1 MRAGHHEVSLVGAE
15 KLLPHRAAVHGWRGG
30 LNAKWARKR
39 FGPVLCK
46 LQRASLIPSLGGKA
60 SDKAQPLPDTPE
72 ATEKKA
78 SRIRQAATVDEAER
92 YLSEVEELR
101 NFAKENAE
109 TLWQQGLADDSRK
122 WLTVHQAIAKQYP
135 SLHAQVLK
143 LREAHK
149 ITITTQAAQST
160 FTAFLARVRG
170 LIDSMPGALAAKV
183 NPSDPDHAREQLER
197 WRDESLYK
205 TLSTAPS
212 VLP

>member
-1 MRAGHHEVSLVGAE
+1 MRLTQSKLAKLWGVSRVSVHKMTKKGMPLDSIEAAE
-15 KLLPHRAAVHGWRGG
+15 SWRDK
-30 LNAKWARKR
+30 NADPDRVR
-39 FGPVLCK
+39 
-46 LQRASLIPSLGGKA
+46 GGKA
-60 SDKAQPLPDTPE
+60 SSKAHPLPDSPE

-78 SRIRQAATVDEAER
+78 ARIRQAATVDEAER

-135 SLHAQVLK
+135 TLHSQVLK

-149 ITITTQAAQST
+149 ITITTHAAQST
-160 FTAFLARVRG
+160 FTAFLTRLRG

-197 WRDESLYK
+197 WRDESLFK

>member
-1 MRAGHHEVSLVGAE
+1 MHLTQSKLAKLWGVSRVSVHKMTKKGMPLDSIEAAE
-15 KLLPHRAAVHGWRGG
+15 SWRDK
-30 LNAKWARKR
+30 NADPDKVR
-39 FGPVLCK
+39 
-46 LQRASLIPSLGGKA
+46 GGKA
-60 SDKAQPLPDTPE
+60 SDKAQPLPDSPE

-78 SRIRQAATVDEAER
+78 ARIRQAATVDEAER

-135 SLHAQVLK
+135 TLHAQVLK

-160 FTAFLARVRG
+160 FTAFLARLRG
-170 LIDSMPGALAAKV
+170 LIDSMPGALSAKC
-183 NPSDPDHAREQLER
+183 NPSDPDHSRLELER
-197 WRDESLYK
+197 WRDEVLYK

>member
-1 MRAGHHEVSLVGAE
+1 MKMSQAKLARLWGVSTVAVHKMTKKGMPLDSVEAAE
-15 KLLPHRAAVHGWRGG
+15 KWRDN
-30 LNAKWARKR
+30 NAD
-39 FGPVLCK
+39 
-46 LQRASLIPSLGGKA
+46 PSRVKGGKA
-60 SDKAQPLPDTPE
+60 ADKANPLPDTPE

-78 SRIRQAATVDEAER
+78 ARIRQAATVEEAER
-92 YLSEVEELR
+92 YLAEVEELR

-135 SLHAQVLK
+135 TLHAQVLK
-143 LREAHK
+143 LREVHK

-160 FTAFLARVRG
+160 FTGFLARLRG
-170 LIDSMPGALAAKV
+170 LIDPMPASLSAKC
-183 NPSDPDHAREQLER
+183 NPSDPDHSRAELER
-197 WRDESLYK
+197 WRDEVLYK

>member
-1 MRAGHHEVSLVGAE
+1 MIRLTQSKLAKLWGVSRVSVHKMTQRGMPLDSIEAAESWRAKNSDPGKV
-15 KLLPHRAAVHGWRGG
+15 K
-30 LNAKWARKR
+30 
-39 FGPVLCK
+39 
-46 LQRASLIPSLGGKA
+46 GGKA
-60 SDKAQPLPDTPE
+60 SNKAHPLPDSPE

-78 SRIRQAATVDEAER
+78 ARIRQAATVEEAER
-92 YLSEVEELR
+92 YLAEVEELR

-135 SLHAQVLK
+135 SLHSQVLK

-160 FTAFLARVRG
+160 FTAFLARLRG

-197 WRDESLYK
+197 WRDESLFK
-205 TLSTAPS
+205 TLSAAPS

>member
-1 MRAGHHEVSLVGAE
+1 MKITQAKLAKLWGVSRVSVHKMTKRGMPLDSIAAAESWRAENSDADRL
-15 KLLPHRAAVHGWRGG
+15 K
-30 LNAKWARKR
+30 
-39 FGPVLCK
+39 
-46 LQRASLIPSLGGKA
+46 GGKA

-72 ATEKKA
+72 VTEKKA
-78 SRIRQAATVDEAER
+78 ARIRQAATVDEAER

-135 SLHAQVLK
+135 SLHSQVLK

-160 FTAFLARVRG
+160 FTAFLARLRG

-197 WRDESLYK
+197 WRDESLFK

>member
-1 MRAGHHEVSLVGAE
+1 MHLTQSKLAKLWGVSRVSVHKMTKKGMPLDSIEAAE
-15 KLLPHRAAVHGWRGG
+15 LWRDQ
-30 LNAKWARKR
+30 NAEQRK
-39 FGPVLCK
+39 VK
-46 LQRASLIPSLGGKA
+46 GGKA
-60 SDKAQPLPDTPE
+60 SDKANPLPNTPE

-78 SRIRQAATVDEAER
+78 ARIRQAATVEEAER
-92 YLSEVEELR
+92 YLAEVEELR

-135 SLHAQVLK
+135 SLHSQVLK

-160 FTAFLARVRG
+160 FTGFLARLRG
-170 LIDSMPGALAAKV
+170 LIDSMPGSLSAKC

-197 WRDESLYK
+197 WRDESLFK

>member
-1 MRAGHHEVSLVGAE
+1 MRLTQSKLAKLWGVSRVSVHKMTKKGMPLDSIEAAE
-15 KLLPHRAAVHGWRGG
+15 SWRDK
-30 LNAKWARKR
+30 NADPDRVR
-39 FGPVLCK
+39 
-46 LQRASLIPSLGGKA
+46 GGKA
-60 SDKAQPLPDTPE
+60 SDKSHPLPDSPE

-78 SRIRQAATVDEAER
+78 ARIRQAATVEEAER

-135 SLHAQVLK
+135 SLHSQVLK

-160 FTAFLARVRG
+160 FTAFLARLRG

-197 WRDESLYK
+197 WRDESLFK

>member
-1 MRAGHHEVSLVGAE
+1 MRLTQSKLAKLWGVSRVSVHKMTKKGMPLDSIEAAE
-15 KLLPHRAAVHGWRGG
+15 SWRDKNANPDRVRGG
-30 LNAKWARKR
+30 R
-39 FGPVLCK
+39 
-46 LQRASLIPSLGGKA
+46 A
-60 SDKAQPLPDTPE
+60 SDKSHPLPDTPE

-78 SRIRQAATVDEAER
+78 ARIRQAATVEEAER

-135 SLHAQVLK
+135 SLHSQVLK

-149 ITITTQAAQST
+149 ITITTQVAQST
-160 FTAFLARVRG
+160 FTAFLARLRG

-197 WRDESLYK
+197 WRDESLFK

>member
-1 MRAGHHEVSLVGAE
+1 MRLTQSKLAKLWGVSRVSVHKMTKKGMPLDSIEAAE
-15 KLLPHRAAVHGWRGG
+15 SWRDQ
-30 LNAKWARKR
+30 NAE
-39 FGPVLCK
+39 
-46 LQRASLIPSLGGKA
+46 QRRVRGGKA
-60 SDKAQPLPDTPE
+60 SDKAHPLPDSPE

-78 SRIRQAATVDEAER
+78 ARIRQAATVDEAER

-135 SLHAQVLK
+135 SLHSQVLK

-149 ITITTQAAQST
+149 ITITTQVAQST
-160 FTAFLARVRG
+160 FTAFLARLRG

-197 WRDESLYK
+197 WRDESLFK